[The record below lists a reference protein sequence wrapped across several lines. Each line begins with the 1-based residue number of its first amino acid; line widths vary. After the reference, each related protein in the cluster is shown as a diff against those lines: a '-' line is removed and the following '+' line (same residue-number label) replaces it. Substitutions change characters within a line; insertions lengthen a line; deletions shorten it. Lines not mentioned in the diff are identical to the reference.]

1 MKIVLAYY
9 TLCYFQY
16 SLQLMLELLLI
27 LYYKYVSRNKENVS
41 KYDYVYQTTI

>member
-1 MKIVLAYY
+1 
-9 TLCYFQY
+9 
-16 SLQLMLELLLI
+16 MLELLLI